1 MAPRKRKKSRSR
13 PSQGWHWGRLLQQR
27 RFRLL
32 IGAVLLGLL
41 GLGVLQFTAP
51 VRLLHPVAYR
61 VPLSGEIGRIDTLFP
76 AYVLWR
82 WLLPMTNVRPG
93 YYEIEPGER
102 AFAVWNRL
110 RKGLQTPIR
119 LYLRP
124 QRSPKHLAAFLGQHL
139 AHDSATWMHAF
150 LTTDWAAEG
159 LSSYTWPV
167 IFLPDVY
174 ELYWNTSP
182 KRLIE
187 RMKAQHERFWT
198 PERRKKAEAIGLTP
212 VEVSVL
218 ASIVEW
224 ESYRVSERPLIA
236 GVYLNRLRL
245 GMPLQADPT
254 IIYAWGDFSV
264 ARVTHRMLEIDS
276 PYNTYKRRGL
286 PPGPIGIPSLESI
299 EAVLD
304 YTPSAY
310 LYFCARPDG
319 SGYHDFS
326 ETYDQHL
333 RKARLYQKAL
343 SQWLSQ
349 KK

>member
-1 MAPRKRKKSRSR
+1 MARKRKKSSPRR
-13 PSQGWHWGRLLQQR
+13 GIGWRWGRLLQQR

-32 IGAVLLGLL
+32 VGAALLLLL
-41 GLGVLQFTAP
+41 GLGVMQFTAP
-51 VRLLHPVAYR
+51 VRLHQPIAYR
-61 VPLSGEIGRIDTLFP
+61 VPLRGGAGRVDTLFP
-76 AYVLWR
+76 PYVVWR
-82 WLLPMTNVRPG
+82 WLLPITGVRPG
-93 YYEIEPGER
+93 YYEIKPGET
-102 AFAVWNRL
+102 AFALWNRL

-119 LYLRP
+119 FYLKP
-124 QRSPKHLAAFLGQHL
+124 QRSPKYLSAFLGQHL
-139 AHDSATWMHAF
+139 AHDSATWIQAF
-150 LTTDWAAEG
+150 QTMSWAELG
-159 LSSYTWPV
+159 LDAYTWPV
-167 IFLPDVY
+167 LFLPDVY
-174 ELYWNTSP
+174 ELYWTISP

-187 RMKAQHERFWT
+187 RMKARYERFWT

-212 VEVSVL
+212 IEVSIL

-264 ARVTHRMLEIDS
+264 NRVTHRMLEIDS

-304 YTPSAY
+304 YTPSSY